1 MKFNLGIEIGGF
13 TIGIYKIFEAHFKVF
28 MDKFLEN
35 EQAVLVVQKPPNLF
49 ILSKF

>member
-1 MKFNLGIEIGGF
+1 
-13 TIGIYKIFEAHFKVF
+13 VF

-49 ILSKF
+49 ILSKFWNLVDKDLKSDYKNFINFYCEPP